1 MATSRETKKF
11 VDSAGVTKIYQ
22 TFKSDLQTAV
32 GVIDQAK
39 ANTSHTHVMADITD
53 FSGGGGGV
61 GQEYKVSGVTKGE
74 IFNDYTNNIAS
85 GAYSHAE
92 GKGQATGDYAHAEGG
107 PNTDGHVP
115 VASGESSHAEG
126 TNSRATAKG
135 AHAEGASL
143 ADNDYA
149 HSEGVNTRAKGYY
162 SHAGGCGS
170 NALGAQ
176 SFATGG
182 YSNAQGT
189 GSFSVGPGLSI
200 SGVTH
205 IYLTGAAG
213 ATTYTVT
220 GDTQSDYYG
229 VAFGDTSAAIEE
241 RMFYPVISHS
251 GQSVTLSHTL
261 NPDEA
266 WNAHEVGIRI
276 TCCATNTGSVAFG
289 TGRSLGQYSFI
300 AGSKNRAEAD
310 YSVAMGFAC
319 RAANKYAVAF
329 GSQTVAGGSGTL
341 TAGTGTI
348 AAAANSVAFGK
359 YNTQNANMLFQI
371 GQGTSGSARADVFS
385 IDLSGNTIIAGNAT
399 VGGNL
404 TVTGELIVPST
415 AGTSVNSMWIV

>member
-22 TFKSDLQTAV
+22 TFKSDLQTAI
-32 GVIDQAK
+32 GIIDEEK
-39 ANTSHTHVMADITD
+39 ADAAHTHVMADITD
-53 FSGGGGGV
+53 FSGGGV
-61 GQEYKVSGVTKGE
+61 GQEYKVEGVTKGE

-170 NALGAQ
+170 NALGNM

-205 IYLTGAAG
+205 IYLTGEAG

-229 VAFGDTSAAIEE
+229 VAFGDTSAAVEE
-241 RMFYPVISHS
+241 RIFYPVISHS
-251 GQSVTLSHTL
+251 GQSVTLSHSL

-310 YSVAMGFAC
+310 YSVAMGFAN

-348 AAAANSVAFGK
+348 AAAANAVAFGK
-359 YNTQNANMLFQI
+359 YNTQNTNMLFQI

-385 IDLSGNTIIAGNAT
+385 IDLSGNTIIAGNT
-399 VGGNL
+399 TIGGNL
-404 TVTGELIVPST
+404 TVNGELIVPST